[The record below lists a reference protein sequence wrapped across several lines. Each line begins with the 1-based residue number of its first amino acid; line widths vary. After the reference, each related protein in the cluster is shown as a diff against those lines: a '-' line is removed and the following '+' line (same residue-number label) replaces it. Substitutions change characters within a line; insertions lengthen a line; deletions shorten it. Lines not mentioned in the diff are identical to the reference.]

1 MSEHTNLQVALSS
14 SAPDNE
20 DVLGPLAEVSQR
32 NNLDALS
39 MRLMEMRDWLADEL
53 SSLEAHIGEVVHDP
67 APDIAW
73 KAAQYLLEQP
83 GKRVRPVCVLLA
95 ARMGGVGFTDAVRQV
110 AIACELVHNAT
121 LLHDDVID
129 QGTDRRGAP
138 TSRMIYGNA
147 ASVLGGDHLLIEA
160 LRRVNGLGIGLHT
173 SLLEVIASMV
183 SAEVL
188 QLELRRRFRPE
199 RDLYLQVVEG
209 KTAALFR
216 WALEAGGTVGGLTD
230 QEIDNL
236 GRIGTALGMTFQLV
250 DDLLDIE
257 GDPTQTGKALFTD
270 LAEGKLTWPLILGSE
285 RSPEVALKLR
295 SVAGSEEELTGDE
308 AVELVQMV
316 RDTQAIEDTR
326 LEASRYAN
334 QAQQLIRTLPNGR
347 ARTALETVVETA
359 LHRCR

>member
-1 MSEHTNLQVALSS
+1 
-14 SAPDNE
+14 
-20 DVLGPLAEVSQR
+20 
-32 NNLDALS
+32 
-39 MRLMEMRDWLADEL
+39 LADEL
-53 SSLEAHIGEVVHDP
+53 TSLEQHMGEVVHDP

-73 KAAQYLLEQP
+73 KAAEYLLEQP
-83 GKRVRPVCVLLA
+83 GKRVRPVCVMLA
-95 ARMGGVGFTDAVRQV
+95 ARMGGVGFTDGVRNI

-138 TSRMIYGNA
+138 TSRLIYGNA

-160 LRRVNGLGIGLHT
+160 LRRVDALGIGLHT

-216 WALEAGGTVGGLTD
+216 WALEAGGTVGGLD
-230 QEIDNL
+230 AQEIRNL
-236 GRIGTALGMTFQLV
+236 GRVGTALGMTFQLV
-250 DDLLDIE
+250 DDLLDVE
-257 GDPTQTGKALFTD
+257 GDPVQTGKALFTD
-270 LAEGKLTWPLILGSE
+270 LAEGKLTWPLILGAE

-295 SVAGSEEELTGDE
+295 AVAANEAELGADE
-308 AVELVQMV
+308 AIELVRMV
-316 RDTQAIEDTR
+316 RDTGAIEDTR
-326 LEASRYAN
+326 SEASRYAKEA
-334 QAQQLIRTLPNGR
+334 QALLRTLPSGR